1 MKKFDF
7 NLEIKKSGCYFIAE
21 IGVNHENSLDLAE
34 KIIKQAKKG
43 GANAVKFQSYKAD
56 KIASKDSPYYWDL
69 NKVNI
74 KSQYK
79 LFKKYDKFNED
90 HYIKIKKIC
99 DFYKINFASTPFDLE
114 AVKFLDKLVPFFKI
128 ASADFNNT
136 PLLNEIIKTKKPI
149 VISTGACSQNE
160 IDNFYKKI
168 CISNKNLQIVL
179 MHCILS
185 YPTNYNDAN
194 LQFINIFK
202 KKYKNFITG
211 YSDHT
216 IPDSS
221 GMVLTKAYE
230 LGATVIEKHFTLDTL
245 KGKKNNDHFHSMNFK
260 DLITFRE
267 NINILKKITGKNQIR
282 KILNTEKKSRKNAR
296 RSVFSLGFIEKGE
309 KITMQN
315 TIAKRPGR
323 GIPPDSYHKILNKKL
338 KKNIKDDTLITH
350 NLLA

>member
-1 MKKFDF
+1 
-7 NLEIKKSGCYFIAE
+7 
-21 IGVNHENSLDLAE
+21 
-34 KIIKQAKKG
+34 
-43 GANAVKFQSYKAD
+43 
-56 KIASKDSPYYWDL
+56 
-69 NKVNI
+69 
-74 KSQYK
+74 
-79 LFKKYDKFNED
+79 
-90 HYIKIKKIC
+90 
-99 DFYKINFASTPFDLE
+99 
-114 AVKFLDKLVPFFKI
+114 
-128 ASADFNNT
+128 
-136 PLLNEIIKTKKPI
+136 
-149 VISTGACSQNE
+149 
-160 IDNFYKKI
+160 
-168 CISNKNLQIVL
+168 

-216 IPDSS
+216 MPDSS